1 MISETIR
8 RAQAGDES
16 AFAELYS
23 KHKQR
28 IHFLCLKMTQDHAQA
43 EDLTQDT
50 FLCAHQKIN
59 LFRGDSAF
67 STWLYRIAT
76 NMTLMSFR
84 KKKVPTIPIEE
95 LSEQMSH
102 NADFCASHPA
112 EPHFLA
118 QIDGQLEQVP
128 NRLDLGRAI
137 KALAPGQKRVFILK
151 FIEGYEH
158 NEIAESVGCSVGNC
172 KSQLYKARQKVAQ
185 ALRSKRTRGGIR
197 L

>member
-1 MISETIR
+1 MIPETVR

-16 AFAELYS
+16 AFAELYT
-23 KHKQR
+23 KYKER
-28 IHFLCLKMTQDHAQA
+28 TYFLCLKMTQDHAQA

-50 FLCAHQKIN
+50 FLCAHQKLG

-67 STWLYRIAT
+67 STWLYRIAM

-84 KKKVPTIPIEE
+84 KKRVATTSLEE
-95 LSEQMSH
+95 LAPRTENPEDLRESR
-102 NADFCASHPA
+102 
-112 EPHFLA
+112 FLA
-118 QIDGQLEQVP
+118 YSDGRLEQTP
-128 NRLDLGRAI
+128 NRLALERAI
-137 KALAPGQKRVFILK
+137 KRLARGQKLVFILK

-158 NEIAESVGCSVGNC
+158 NEIAETVGCSVGNC

-185 ALRSKRTRGGIR
+185 VLRSKRTPGGNR